1 MCIRVEGDGSSYKC
15 NVFERGQSMAMRTAI
30 LLNVEQ
36 GRRRRFP
43 FLLHV
48 SEIIHL
54 PLMVL
59 ITQSYNESKTNHH
72 KDHLL
77 WEDR

>member
-1 MCIRVEGDGSSYKC
+1 
-15 NVFERGQSMAMRTAI
+15 MAMRTAI
-30 LLNVEQ
+30 LPNVEQ
-36 GRRRRFP
+36 GRRRHFP